1 MPRKLPHDEDER
13 LRLLG
18 SIMDAYSALEIR
30 CQVILAGLVTDE
42 GVVMAADL
50 NFREIIIKL
59 KVLSTI
65 PELGDAGGLLK
76 AWSQQADAVGQLR
89 NQLVHSTWAI
99 SDPDYPKSGVRI
111 KASAGEKRPTWM
123 A

>member
-1 MPRKLPHDEDER
+1 MSLFNGSLRAWQTSRMPRKLPHDEDER

-30 CQVILAGLVTDE
+30 CQVILAGFVTDE

-65 PELGDAGGLLK
+65 
-76 AWSQQADAVGQLR
+76 S
-89 NQLVHSTWAI
+89 
-99 SDPDYPKSGVRI
+99 
-111 KASAGEKRPTWM
+111 
-123 A
+123 